1 MDGDAWITVAVLAVM
16 GIALVRDWVSPA
28 AGVVGATIVL
38 FTLEIITPAQA
49 FAGFSNPAPLTIGL
63 LYVAAR
69 AVEKTNALTPVLR
82 GLLRSGSGLRVTL
95 ARLLLPAGSASGFFS
110 NTPIVAMLIDPVV
123 RWSEEED
130 VAASRI
136 LIPISYAA
144 ILGGGVTLI
153 GTSTNLLVS
162 GLLVEAGQDPLGMFE
177 LAPIGLPAAVA
188 GLTIILVLAPVLL
201 PVRSRPGHSE
211 RGGVREYLVRFVVED
226 RNPARARRALVGRPL
241 ADTRIAEMGDATLI
255 GIDRGGERLEVADDV
270 VLQAGDG
277 LSFRASADAI
287 VTIKAHEGLAG
298 DQRHLLL
305 GDQARMSFFEAVI
318 SASSPLV
325 GRTLRDSDFRNN
337 LGGVVVAIHRSGDEL
352 SDRLDEVVLRHG
364 DSLLLI
370 ADDGFRRRWRDR
382 GLFLLIARVDLGLP
396 PALDPAVADSDV
408 AAAEQQA
415 AQEARQGP
423 RFGMPPADL
432 PNAWIAGL
440 VMLAIVALPVVTG
453 GSFSVLRSA
462 SLGAIALVATRVLS
476 TTEAREAVDI
486 GVIVMIAAAFGLGA
500 AVESTGLAE
509 QLADGVIGAFGPL
522 GDIGLVVGLVVATSL
537 LTELV
542 TNSAAIVLLFPIVQS
557 VAMQEGLDGRTL
569 AIAVGVAA
577 SSSFLTP
584 IGYQTNT
591 MVYGPGGY
599 RFTDYLRLGLPVM
612 TAVLAA
618 IVTAALLLA

>member
-1 MDGDAWITVAVLAVM
+1 MDVDAWITIVVLFAM
-16 GIALVRDWVSPA
+16 GLALVRDWVSPA
-28 AGVVGATIVL
+28 AGVVGATVVL
-38 FTLEIITPAQA
+38 FTLDVITPAQA

-69 AVEKTNALTPVLR
+69 AVEKTNALTPILR
-82 GLLRSGSGLRVTL
+82 GLLRSGSGLRMTL
-95 ARLLLPAGSASGFFS
+95 ARLLVPASAASGFFS

-123 RWSEEED
+123 RWSDEEE

-162 GLLVEAGQDPLGMFE
+162 GLLAESGEEPLGMFE
-177 LAPIGLPAAVA
+177 LAPIGLPAAIA
-188 GLTIILVLAPVLL
+188 GLVTMLFLAPRLL
-201 PVRSRPGHSE
+201 PDRARPGSAQN
-211 RGGVREYLVRFVVED
+211 GGVREYLVRFVVED
-226 RNPARARRALVGRPL
+226 RDARGEPGSLVGRPL
-241 ADTRIAEMGDATLI
+241 ADTALTRLTDGTLI
-255 GIDRGGERLEVADDV
+255 SIDRGGQRLEIAED
-270 VLQAGDG
+270 LHLEAGDG

-287 VTIKAHEGLAG
+287 VALKAFEGLAG

-325 GRTLRDSDFRNN
+325 GRTLRDSDFRHQ
-337 LGGVVVAIHRSGDEL
+337 LGGVVVAVHRSGEEL
-352 SDRLDEVVLRHG
+352 SERLDRMVLRHG

-370 ADDGFRRRWRDR
+370 ADDGFRQRWRDR
-382 GLFLLIARVDLGLP
+382 GLFLLIARVDMGLP
-396 PALDPAVADSDV
+396 PDLDPLSEDPPPTDH
-408 AAAEQQA
+408 
-415 AQEARQGP
+415 QESV
-423 RFGMPPADL
+423 RFGMPRADGV
-432 PNAWIAGL
+432 NAVLAGL
-440 VMLAIVALPVVTG
+440 VMLTIVGLPVVTG

-462 SLGAIALVATRVLS
+462 ALGAIALVATRVLS

-486 GVIVMIAAAFGLGA
+486 GVIVMIAAAFGLGS

-509 QLADGVIGAFGPL
+509 QLANGVIGTLGPFGN
-522 GDIGLVVGLVVATSL
+522 IGLIIGLVVATSL

-557 VAMQEGLDGRTL
+557 VSAQEGLDGRTL

-618 IVTAALLLA
+618 IVTSALLMA